1 MNKFFIMNNDIK
13 YTSEYSL
20 EEIEKQKGVY
30 EVIRVI
36 NKTPLFADEHVQ
48 RLIHSA
54 NLINLNIN
62 MTKSD
67 IIRNICKLSELNNI
81 QEQNIKLLFTIEG
94 YSYFFFIKSFY
105 PDEEMTRKGI
115 KTITYKVVRENPNV
129 KFHNADLRASIN
141 KALIKQ
147 EAYEALLIDNQ
158 ERVVEGSR
166 SNIFFIQKNKLVT
179 APSAAVLMG
188 ITRSKVIKI
197 CNQLNINVVERNIL
211 LNELSKFGGAF
222 MTSTSN
228 NILPIRSIDDVIY
241 VNFNGNL
248 KQIMEEFKKEMNA
261 DLEKMKCN
269 CKRLVKE

>member
-1 MNKFFIMNNDIK
+1 MNNDIK

-36 NKTPLFADEHVQ
+36 NKTPLFADEHIQ